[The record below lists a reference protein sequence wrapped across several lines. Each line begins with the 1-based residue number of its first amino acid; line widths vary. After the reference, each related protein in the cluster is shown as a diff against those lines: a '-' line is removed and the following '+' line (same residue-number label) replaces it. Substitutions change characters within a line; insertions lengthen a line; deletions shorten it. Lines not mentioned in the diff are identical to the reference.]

1 MCCHLN
7 FLPAKPEILLHD
19 RLNGNPDANRR
30 RGLMVDKL
38 LKINA
43 LTRLRE
49 YQNGKPRWD
58 VGKSDIDCRIFRQ
71 PDLDKGYADQRASKG
86 SMAIRGNRGESNAK
100 SRGFG
105 MQERVLVVED
115 DDSLLEVLS
124 IGLELEGFDVIK
136 ADGISRAILE
146 IQKSLPSIVLSDYQL
161 RDGTA
166 FDLLNWLKAR
176 DFRIPVIVLTGHAR
190 IDLAVEA
197 VKAGAEH
204 FIPKPVDI
212 GLLNTMLRR
221 TLENFRNL
229 QKSVANRLERA
240 RYERDPFLGT
250 SPAIL
255 ALKKSAKR
263 VSEANRTILIQ
274 GETGTGKGVMARAL
288 HKMGPRSNEAFVDLN
303 CAGLSRELLES
314 ELFGHQKG
322 AFTGAIA
329 NKIGFLE
336 AANRGTL
343 FLDEIGDMD
352 LQIQAKVLKVVEEK
366 HFYRLG
372 DVQERKAD
380 MQIIAA
386 THRDLRKLSEEGQF
400 RSDLYFRIN
409 TLLLRI
415 PPLRD
420 RREDIPV
427 ITDSLVEQ
435 LSSDMKRGP
444 LHISENARTA
454 LQNYSWPGNIREL
467 RNVLERAVLLSDDG
481 VIYNTGLEFE
491 APSDPSTQVNPA
503 LANLTLKE
511 VEKLCVIQALAAEGG
526 NIIRSAKRLGI
537 HRSSLYAKIREYGL

>member
-1 MCCHLN
+1 
-7 FLPAKPEILLHD
+7 
-19 RLNGNPDANRR
+19 
-30 RGLMVDKL
+30 
-38 LKINA
+38 
-43 LTRLRE
+43 
-49 YQNGKPRWD
+49 
-58 VGKSDIDCRIFRQ
+58 
-71 PDLDKGYADQRASKG
+71 
-86 SMAIRGNRGESNAK
+86 
-100 SRGFG
+100 

-115 DDSLLEVLS
+115 DPSLLEVLS
-124 IGLELEGFDVIK
+124 IGLELDGFDVVR
-136 ADGISRAILE
+136 ADGISRSILE
-146 IQKSLPSIVLSDYQL
+146 IQKSLPNIVLSDYQL

-176 DFRIPVIVLTGHAR
+176 DFRVPVIVLTGHAR

-212 GLLNTMLRR
+212 GLLTAMLRR

-229 QKSVANRLERA
+229 QKNVASRLERA
-240 RYERDPFLGT
+240 RYERDPFLGK

-255 ALKKSAKR
+255 ALKNAAKR

-303 CAGLSRELLES
+303 CAGLSRDLLES

-322 AFTGAIA
+322 AFTGAVA

-386 THRDLRKLSEEGQF
+386 THRDLRKLAEDGQF

-409 TLLLRI
+409 TLQLRI
-415 PPLRD
+415 PPLRE
-420 RREDIPV
+420 RPEDIPF
-427 ITDSLVEQ
+427 ITDNLVEQ
-435 LSSDMKRGP
+435 LASDMKRGP
-444 LHISENARTA
+444 VQISENARAA

-481 VIYNTGLEFE
+481 VIQHTGLAFE
-491 APSDPSTQVNPA
+491 PQAHAAPQMNAS

-511 VEKLCVIQALAAEGG
+511 VERLCIIQVLAAEDA

>member
-1 MCCHLN
+1 
-7 FLPAKPEILLHD
+7 
-19 RLNGNPDANRR
+19 
-30 RGLMVDKL
+30 
-38 LKINA
+38 
-43 LTRLRE
+43 
-49 YQNGKPRWD
+49 
-58 VGKSDIDCRIFRQ
+58 
-71 PDLDKGYADQRASKG
+71 
-86 SMAIRGNRGESNAK
+86 
-100 SRGFG
+100 
-105 MQERVLVVED
+105 MQEKVLVVED

-124 IGLELEGFDVIK
+124 IGLEAHGFEVVK
-136 ADGISRAILE
+136 ADSVSRAILE
-146 IQKSLPSIVLSDYQL
+146 MQKAQPSIILADYQL

-212 GLLNTMLRR
+212 GLLTTIMRR
-221 TLENFRNL
+221 TLENFSNL

-240 RYERDPFLGT
+240 RYERDPFLGN
-250 SPAIL
+250 SPAIQ
-255 ALKKSAKR
+255 ALKKAAQR
-263 VSEANRTILIQ
+263 VSEANRTVLIQ

-322 AFTGAIA
+322 AFTGAVA
-329 NKIGFLE
+329 NKVGFLE

-352 LQIQAKVLKVVEEK
+352 MQIQAKVLKVVEEK

-372 DVQERKAD
+372 DVLERKAD
-380 MQIIAA
+380 MQIIVA
-386 THRDLRKLSEEGQF
+386 THRDLKKLADEGHF

-409 TLLLRI
+409 TLNLRI
-415 PPLRD
+415 PPLRE
-420 RREDIPV
+420 RSEDIPI

-435 LSSDMKRGP
+435 LASDMKRGP
-444 LHISENARTA
+444 VEISANARAA
-454 LQNYSWPGNIREL
+454 LRNYSWPGNIREL

-481 VIYNTGLEFE
+481 VIHNTGLEFE
-491 APSDPSTQVNPA
+491 APAHASSQANSKFD
-503 LANLTLKE
+503 NLTLKE
-511 VEKLCVIQALAAEGG
+511 VERLCIIQALEAEGG